1 MTMPDPPLFAQLIP
15 PLLDRLIKEGSEAVR
30 RQFVISPEEEMI
42 SLDDLADPIG
52 DEAHSPLPG
61 IVRRYP
67 NRVLLKPLMACAVH
81 CRFCF
86 RREAMGNGGR
96 LSSDLLSA
104 SLAYIANEKDI
115 FEVILTGGDP
125 LMLPPEEMRGIIVAL
140 SAIPH
145 VEIIRIHTRLPIAA
159 PERLSEEMLAA
170 LASAKPIFLAIHC
183 NHADELT
190 KEAREAIAR
199 LDKAGFPLLSQSVLL
214 AGVNDDPQILAALM
228 RGLLSLKVKPY
239 YLHQCDKA
247 RGNSHFRVSL
257 ARGQEIISELR
268 NLVPG
273 IGMPA
278 YVLDIPG
285 GHGKVPVG
293 PCHWDGKGTVSDQHG
308 GVREYE

>member
-1 MTMPDPPLFAQLIP
+1 MPDPPLFAQLIP
-15 PLLDRLIKEGSEAVR
+15 PLLDHLIKEGSEAVR
-30 RQFVISPEEEMI
+30 RQFVISPEEEVI
-42 SLDDLADPIG
+42 SPDDLADPIG

-96 LSSDLLSA
+96 LSSDLLSDA
-104 SLAYIANEKDI
+104 LDYIANEKEI

-125 LMLPPEEMRGIIVAL
+125 LMLPPEEMRRIIVAL

-145 VEIIRIHTRLPIAA
+145 VEIVRLHTRLPIAA
-159 PERLSEEMLAA
+159 PERINAEMLEA
-170 LASAKPIFLAIHC
+170 LVSTKPIFIAIHC
-183 NHADELT
+183 NHSDELT
-190 KEAREAIAR
+190 KEAREAIAK
-199 LDKAGFPLLSQSVLL
+199 LDKAGFPLLSQTVLL
-214 AGVNDDPQILAALM
+214 AGVNDDPQIMAALM

-247 RGNSHFRVSL
+247 RGNSHFRVAL
-257 ARGQEIISELR
+257 ARGQEIVSELR

-293 PCHWDGKGTVSDQHG
+293 PCHWDGGGTVRDHHG
-308 GVREYE
+308 SVREYG